1 MFKGDCNTCRAHCN
15 CANEEMILSNCPY
28 WEWRQFTALI
38 STLKKKILCLLN
50 YYCFFSVLGQL
61 QMIHQSVVQK
71 KAFCD
76 PKEFFPHAVVEGTE
90 AMKIDSIP
98 CAGCGGKMKQ

>member
-1 MFKGDCNTCRAHCN
+1 
-15 CANEEMILSNCPY
+15 
-28 WEWRQFTALI
+28 
-38 STLKKKILCLLN
+38 
-50 YYCFFSVLGQL
+50 
-61 QMIHQSVVQK
+61 MIHQSVVQK

-76 PKEFFPHAVVEGTE
+76 PKEFFPHAVVKGTE